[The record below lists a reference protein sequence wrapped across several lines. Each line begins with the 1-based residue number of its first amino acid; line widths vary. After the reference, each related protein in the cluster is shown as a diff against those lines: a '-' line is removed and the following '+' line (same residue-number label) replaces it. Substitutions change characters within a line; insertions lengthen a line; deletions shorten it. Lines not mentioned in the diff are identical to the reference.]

1 MTWVII
7 IVFLIIVVV
16 YINKQNSNEKL
27 KKKGVRNN
35 ELKREL
41 KFNVFTDSAMNHA
54 DVNDSIKWELVRRKS
69 ARWKELGF
77 GDGEKFPGYGKLYDR
92 EFMVWYCDVGTK
104 EKKNVQSYKDR
115 NPLNYEPKDHFKI
128 TGEGIYLE
136 RLDNTKEY
144 ESLYSGLDKKN
155 RKRWYFALTNYTG
168 TGIETDRELEKKE
181 EIRIVAKP
189 KHEVTFLDGWKLVE
203 RKSDEWY
210 ENGFGDKELFPGYGK
225 IYLRTFDVW
234 YCKIGSKDKNEQPE
248 YKDKAILKFYNGIF
262 GGYEQLKGKELTF
275 ESLSKT
281 QGYIELITAIDNKE
295 RKRWY
300 FGLKQTDPTYI
311 YTTAAS

>member
-1 MTWVII
+1 M
-7 IVFLIIVVV
+7 
-16 YINKQNSNEKL
+16 
-27 KKKGVRNN
+27 
-35 ELKREL
+35 
-41 KFNVFTDSAMNHA
+41 
-54 DVNDSIKWELVRRKS
+54 
-69 ARWKELGF
+69 
-77 GDGEKFPGYGKLYDR
+77 
-92 EFMVWYCDVGTK
+92 
-104 EKKNVQSYKDR
+104 
-115 NPLNYEPKDHFKI
+115 
-128 TGEGIYLE
+128 
-136 RLDNTKEY
+136 
-144 ESLYSGLDKKN
+144 
-155 RKRWYFALTNYTG
+155 
-168 TGIETDRELEKKE
+168 EKKE